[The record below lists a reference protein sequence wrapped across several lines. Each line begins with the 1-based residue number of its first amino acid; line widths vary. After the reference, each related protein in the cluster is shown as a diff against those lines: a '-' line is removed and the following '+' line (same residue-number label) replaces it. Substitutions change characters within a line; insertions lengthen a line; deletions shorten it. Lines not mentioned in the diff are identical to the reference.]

1 MHRIDRIH
9 FEHAALLK
17 VIHSYVELV
26 VIEDDVVTIDQY
38 IAQINTPESLTT
50 RNTFNLRTDVVS
62 QVQHMQ
68 RKLTVS
74 KLTIKE

>member
-9 FEHAALLK
+9 FGHAALLK

-50 RNTFNLRTDVVS
+50 RNTLRTDVVS